1 LWSGTS
7 NNLILGKR
15 RWASIYVNAPKIK
28 ASNTRHLRRL
38 GIVKLLGRTVPVIG
52 KRLEAAITSA
62 ARVAADGQQKRVD
75 HLHQVV
81 DLATPW
87 GQALLD
93 EFLDLT
99 ETNLLSRE
107 PAAIA
112 QVQGKGLIMGVEIG
126 DDVLVRAS
134 FEVLA
139 VDLNGNHLLV
149 GQSGS
154 KPPRR
159 IRWCAATVW

>member
-1 LWSGTS
+1 M
-7 NNLILGKR
+7 
-15 RWASIYVNAPKIK
+15 
-28 ASNTRHLRRL
+28 
-38 GIVKLLGRTVPVIG
+38 PVIG

-159 IRWCAATVW
+159 IRWCAATV